1 MELVSHRAGESGSA
15 SKMDHRAARYFSN
28 IIPVRRR
35 MVSARLWME
44 RVVPS
49 FDSGRRSGKPRHAAQ
64 SAKPLRGIFENGGD
78 CLQLRATR
86 RACESRAELAKL
98 VACRARPEKNP
109 RGGECSLKLSAAVP
123 TGRPHE
129 AGCKWRFASG
139 SSRLKTIGRL
149 QCRRIATCQF
159 DGFR

>member
-1 MELVSHRAGESGSA
+1 MELVSHRGGKPGST

-49 FDSGRRSGKPRHAAQ
+49 VDSGRRSGKPRLAAQ
-64 SAKPLRGIFENGGD
+64 SAKPLRGILENGGD

-86 RACESRAELAKL
+86 RACEPRAQLAKL
-98 VACRARPEKNP
+98 VACRAP
-109 RGGECSLKLSAAVP
+109 RK
-123 TGRPHE
+123 
-129 AGCKWRFASG
+129 K
-139 SSRLKTIGRL
+139 SSRGRV
-149 QCRRIATCQF
+149 
-159 DGFR
+159 

>member
-1 MELVSHRAGESGSA
+1 MELVSHRAGEPGSA

-49 FDSGRRSGKPRHAAQ
+49 VDSGRRSGKPRLAAQ
-64 SAKPLRGIFENGGD
+64 SDKPLRGIFKNGRD

-86 RACESRAELAKL
+86 RAREHRAEL
-98 VACRARPEKNP
+98 VACRAP
-109 RGGECSLKLSAAVP
+109 RK
-123 TGRPHE
+123 
-129 AGCKWRFASG
+129 K
-139 SSRLKTIGRL
+139 SSRGRM
-149 QCRRIATCQF
+149 
-159 DGFR
+159 